1 MINVDASVKNIIY
14 VKKDYIWNPA
24 TCSCENR
31 KHLASTIADSVS
43 TCDIIIEETFS
54 INFNGKK
61 VSRKTQIFLLA
72 FLLITIAL
80 LIAVS
85 MLVFAVI

>member
-24 TCSCENR
+24 ICSCENG
-31 KHLASTIADSVS
+31 KYLASTIADSVS

-54 INFNGKK
+54 INFNGK
-61 VSRKTQIFLLA
+61 VSRKSIP
-72 FLLITIAL
+72 
-80 LIAVS
+80 
-85 MLVFAVI
+85 

>member
-31 KHLASTIADSVS
+31 KYLASTIADSVS
-43 TCDIIIEETFS
+43 TCDIIVEETFS

-61 VSRKTQIFLLA
+61 YPVKHKFFYLP
-72 FLLITIAL
+72 FY
-80 LIAVS
+80 
-85 MLVFAVI
+85 